1 MTDAERKMPR
11 IAWIHGIFGSQLYL
25 GAITGKKLG
34 GSCILKGHK
43 LFRYHVVDVHERA
56 SPQASWSIGELV
68 IQVIVIHVSLA
79 PFPVDHP
86 KMAMALVKF
95 VIGNNFSAFPSWSID
110 PEAIESIAKER

>member
-1 MTDAERKMPR
+1 MCFSTA
-11 IAWIHGIFGSQLYL
+11 S
-25 GAITGKKLG
+25 GKL
-34 GSCILKGHK
+34 L
-43 LFRYHVVDVHERA
+43 RYHVVDVYERA